1 MELEDDSDK
10 DARNRAKHGLS
21 LAEASR
27 LEWDTL
33 FAWEDRRIHD
43 GEPRMAGLV
52 LMNDRLYSVVYVE
65 RGARRRIISLRKAN
79 RREVKRDASENQ
91 VGPTGDP
98 AHPR

>member
-1 MELEDDSDK
+1 MELEYDHDK
-10 DARNRAKHGLS
+10 DARNLAKHGLS

-33 FAWEDRRIHD
+33 LAWEDRRQEY

-65 RGARRRIISLRKAN
+65 RGAVRRIISLRKAN
-79 RREVKRDASENQ
+79 RREAKRYASEN
-91 VGPTGDP
+91 
-98 AHPR
+98 